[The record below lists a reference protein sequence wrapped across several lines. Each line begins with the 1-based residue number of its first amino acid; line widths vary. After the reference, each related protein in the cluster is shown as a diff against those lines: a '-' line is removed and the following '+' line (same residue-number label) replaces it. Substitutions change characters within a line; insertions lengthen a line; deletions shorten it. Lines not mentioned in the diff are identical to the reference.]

1 MSSTGKFF
9 ALASAFCFAAC
20 ASIEKRPYFVSEKF
34 SSIAETSVAVLPFD
48 NESVDIDSERYM
60 RDEVI
65 KKFVSMGYSPLT
77 SSYVDE
83 KLKEMG
89 ISDGGQL
96 KAYKTPE
103 IASKLACRIIVYGT
117 IENYVFQNLG
127 FIVRKKADLYI
138 RAEDGYDST
147 LLYEG
152 FGSGDDSK
160 IYTNKKEAEAAFVI
174 NSGVKLISNISNKN
188 LLMGEAVKKSV
199 EKALQKFPRIQGTK

>member
-1 MSSTGKFF
+1 MSSIVRLLVF
-9 ALASAFCFAAC
+9 LAFFCFLSC

-34 SSIAETSVAVLPFD
+34 SSVAETSVVVLPFD
-48 NESVDIDSERYM
+48 NESVDLDSERYM

-65 KKFVSMGYSPLT
+65 KKLASLGYTPL
-77 SSYVDE
+77 SSGYVDE

-96 KAYKTPE
+96 KAYKTTE
-103 IASKLACRIIVYGT
+103 IASKLACRIVVYGT

-127 FIVRKKADLYI
+127 FLVRKKAELYLK
-138 RAEDGYDST
+138 AQDGYDGST
-147 LLYEG
+147 LYEG

-160 IYTNKKEAEAAFVI
+160 IYTNKKEAEAAFFI

-188 LLMGEAVKKSV
+188 LLMGKAV
-199 EKALQKFPRIQGTK
+199 EKAVDKALEKFPKR